1 MTHTS
6 YPTPRILPH
15 ENVVPLRAVP
25 AVKIENFGACFAG
38 NCVLTDISFE
48 IPENGV
54 TCIIGPSGAGK
65 STLLRALNRINE
77 VNGDVTLSGS
87 VSILGRDIF
96 DGYSDITELRKRVGM
111 VFQTPCVFPRSIA
124 ENVLFGRRGHKL
136 SKLEKAQIVKRSL
149 SAASLWPE
157 VKDRL
162 DDSALALS
170 LGQQQRL
177 CIARALAMEP
187 KILLMDEPTASVDP
201 ISARAI
207 EDLVIELSK
216 TMTIIMVT
224 HNIGQTKRIADT
236 VAFLCDGE
244 LVEAGANKDMF
255 SRRSSD
261 KTQTYLTEEFCDC

>member
-1 MTHTS
+1 MTQNTH
-6 YPTPRILPH
+6 PAPKIIPN
-15 ENVVPLRAVP
+15 ENVVPLRASS
-25 AVKIENFGACFAG
+25 AVQIKNFGACFAG
-38 NCVLTDISFE
+38 NYVLSDISLD

-77 VNGDVTLSGS
+77 VNGEATISGS
-87 VSILGRDIF
+87 ISILGRDSI
-96 DGYSDITELRKRVGM
+96 DGYEDITELRRRVGM

-136 SKLEKAQIVKRSL
+136 SKIEKAQIVKRSL
-149 SAASLWPE
+149 SAASLWSE

-187 KILLMDEPTASVDP
+187 KVLLMDEPTASVDP

-207 EDLVIELSK
+207 EDLVVELSK

-236 VAFLCDGE
+236 VVFLCAGE
-244 LVEAGANKDMF
+244 LVEAGPNRDIF
-255 SRRSSD
+255 SRSSLD